1 VCLCLLRGCVEF
13 RVQSIDRFS
22 VLVFS
27 KGGAGPGRRASK
39 FTDEKKVVLPGYG
52 GTKVITIFLERHKL
66 YEAVSYVYLVRHRQ
80 ILRAAVKEL

>member
-13 RVQSIDRFS
+13 RVHSSSQF
-22 VLVFS
+22 LV
-27 KGGAGPGRRASK
+27 KAGRGRGGGPQNLP
-39 FTDEKKVVLPGYG
+39 TKKRLFYLVYG